1 MKSRSR
7 FFLQTAAGLLA
18 LSLAACTA
26 APAASEEKPAEASG
40 TYAYHIGGYDWG
52 GRVDEVT
59 LTLDSPIDSVSK
71 DTFQVKE
78 TVETDDEKTKEND
91 LTVTEAYLTDDK
103 GEKTDKASKYVTL
116 KVKPE
121 LDRGNPLYFSGTTGY
136 NTWADPY
143 TLTFTVAEGQ
153 KLESAGNPLKSVT
166 IDEKAT
172 GKTTAV
178 DEYKEAEFKA
188 SDGITYDYGLYEP
201 ADKAKTLFV
210 WLHGQGEGGSYT
222 TKDATDLKVCELA
235 GDASFFLGA
244 DFQEATGG
252 ANVLVPMCP
261 TYWMD
266 PDGTKEIGAECLDYG
281 YRESAYT
288 KSLVELI
295 DKVKKET
302 GSEKVVIAGYSN
314 GGYMA
319 MNLAMEEAGAYDAYV
334 PIAEAMKNEYIT
346 DEDIKTMKDLPMY
359 FIFASS
365 DPTVDPDTY
374 ERPTIQRLLDAG
386 AKDVTVYNPDKVLDK
401 NGIKDENGDPVEY
414 NGHFSWFDF
423 VHNQAHDEGKQTV
436 FDWIGEKVK

>member
-7 FFLQTAAGLLA
+7 LLLQTAAGLLA

-59 LTLDSPIDSVSK
+59 LTLDAPVDSVSK

-116 KVKPE
+116 KLKPE
-121 LDRGNPLYFSGTTGY
+121 LDRGNPLYFSGKTGY

-153 KLESAGNPLKSVT
+153 KLESEGNPLTSVT

-210 WLHGQGEGGSYT
+210 WLHG
-222 TKDATDLKVCELA
+222 D
-235 GDASFFLGA
+235 
-244 DFQEATGG
+244 
-252 ANVLVPMCP
+252 
-261 TYWMD
+261 
-266 PDGTKEIGAECLDYG
+266 
-281 YRESAYT
+281 R
-288 KSLVELI
+288 KSTRL
-295 DKVKKET
+295 
-302 GSEKVVIAGYSN
+302 N
-314 GGYMA
+314 
-319 MNLAMEEAGAYDAYV
+319 
-334 PIAEAMKNEYIT
+334 
-346 DEDIKTMKDLPMY
+346 
-359 FIFASS
+359 SS
-365 DPTVDPDTY
+365 
-374 ERPTIQRLLDAG
+374 
-386 AKDVTVYNPDKVLDK
+386 
-401 NGIKDENGDPVEY
+401 
-414 NGHFSWFDF
+414 H
-423 VHNQAHDEGKQTV
+423 
-436 FDWIGEKVK
+436 